1 MVDRLLEW
9 QDWSSGLI
17 QHHSLLYPLV
27 QFSRKFATQFE
38 QWEMPPCLFEC
49 DFFSLASSEILY
61 LVNLAVDKEDNGN
74 HAAGTK
80 HISHFVTTFDLSQSS
95 ICYFSQITTC
105 QVAQKRV
112 DRKAWQEKSQ
122 NLDIGRRTWENGIVP
137 PFTNISQIV
146 SVSGWWGGP
155 FGQPDRRFPA
165 LFTVLFVKLV
175 ICWDLLWRLLS
186 CKAVF
191 TATAK
196 CRSVACILHGDIKSS
211 CQSSLPQ
218 YNSLFTNFRFPMF
231 CNRFWKPWYWQSRL
245 RKV

>member
-17 QHHSLLYPLV
+17 QHHSLLFPLV

-122 NLDIGRRTWENGIVP
+122 NLDIGRRTWENGIVS

-146 SVSGWWGGP
+146 SVRLMGGGLSVSLTDDFP
-155 FGQPDRRFPA
+155 LCLRFS
-165 LFTVLFVKLV
+165 LWNLWFVVKITQL
-175 ICWDLLWRLLS
+175 
-186 CKAVF
+186 
-191 TATAK
+191 
-196 CRSVACILHGDIKSS
+196 
-211 CQSSLPQ
+211 
-218 YNSLFTNFRFPMF
+218 
-231 CNRFWKPWYWQSRL
+231 
-245 RKV
+245 

>member
-112 DRKAWQEKSQ
+112 DRKAWQEKYQ

-146 SVSGWWGGP
+146 PVRLMGGP
-155 FGQPDRRFPA
+155 FRSAWPKISRFVYGS
-165 LFTVLFVKLV
+165 LCET
-175 ICWDLLWRLLS
+175 CDLLGFVVKITQL
-186 CKAVF
+186 
-191 TATAK
+191 
-196 CRSVACILHGDIKSS
+196 
-211 CQSSLPQ
+211 
-218 YNSLFTNFRFPMF
+218 
-231 CNRFWKPWYWQSRL
+231 
-245 RKV
+245 